1 MDSSNTRMADLQIS
15 GITVR
20 PGETREIYLKV
31 SESFLSSAIQI
42 PITVIRG
49 TQAGPTAFVVAAVHG
64 DEINGVDIVRRL
76 LFDIDHDK
84 LAGTLI
90 GVPVVNIPG
99 FLSQSRYLPYHRD
112 LNRFFPGKRRGNN
125 AETIADR
132 FFREIVL
139 KCDFGID
146 LHTASSGRVNLP
158 HVRGDMTNAQVRKL
172 ARAFGATILID
183 HPGVSGSLRKEAT
196 EGGVPTILFEAGET
210 GKFSNRVS
218 MAGLKGVLNV
228 MSEMGMWPAHEQQ
241 RPPFQVIVKSSD
253 WIRAQKGGILDLNIR
268 PGDLIYEG
276 DVIGTILN
284 PFGRTV
290 TQIQANATGI
300 AIGVTSAPITVPGT
314 AIVHVAKLKKAL
326 SLVERSLRQVK
337 AKKKK
342 RKTIKTSRGR
352 PKSARK

>member
-1 MDSSNTRMADLQIS
+1 
-15 GITVR
+15 
-20 PGETREIYLKV
+20 
-31 SESFLSSAIQI
+31 
-42 PITVIRG
+42 
-49 TQAGPTAFVVAAVHG
+49 
-64 DEINGVDIVRRL
+64 
-76 LFDIDHDK
+76 
-84 LAGTLI
+84 
-90 GVPVVNIPG
+90 
-99 FLSQSRYLPYHRD
+99 
-112 LNRFFPGKRRGNN
+112 
-125 AETIADR
+125 
-132 FFREIVL
+132 
-139 KCDFGID
+139 
-146 LHTASSGRVNLP
+146 
-158 HVRGDMTNAQVRKL
+158 
-172 ARAFGATILID
+172 
-183 HPGVSGSLRKEAT
+183 
-196 EGGVPTILFEAGET
+196 
-210 GKFSNRVS
+210 

-342 RKTIKTSRGR
+342 RKTIKTPRSRT
-352 PKSARK
+352 KSARK